1 MASYAFEHSG
11 ILGMRWGRRRYR
23 NYDGT
28 LTPEGKI
35 RYGENPSVSES
46 RPKNNKKV
54 QNSTSKKKSISD
66 MSDDELRTKTARLQL
81 ESNYIR
87 ASTEYRKLTA
97 PKERAIIASGRKV
110 LTRAFEDVGTE
121 LMKNVLKNA
130 ISSKTNIKFNNDNKE
145 QDDKDKNKK

>member
-35 RYGENPSVSES
+35 RYE
-46 RPKNNKKV
+46 KNAV
-54 QNSTSKKKSISD
+54 PSTSKSKTNKKIAQNIAKKKTISD
-66 MSDDELRTKTARLQL
+66 MTDDELRMKTARLQL
-81 ESNYIR
+81 ETNYIR

-97 PKERAIIASGRKV
+97 PKESAIVSSGKKI
-110 LTRAFEDVGTE
+110 LTRAFEDIGTE

-130 ISSKTNIKFNNDNKE
+130 ISSKTSIKFNNDNKE